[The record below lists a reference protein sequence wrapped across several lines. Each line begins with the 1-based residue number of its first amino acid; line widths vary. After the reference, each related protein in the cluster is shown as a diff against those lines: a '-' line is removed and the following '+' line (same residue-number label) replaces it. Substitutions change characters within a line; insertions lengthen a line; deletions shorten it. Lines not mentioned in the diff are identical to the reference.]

1 LLLKLLYKNEI
12 GGRNDL
18 VEKTKGISFKVV
30 LAIIIAVIVILAIIF
45 VVAKNKSNETNDR
58 LEKMAKEEEIIQ
70 NIRNA
75 FDAGREEFVV
85 NNATIEGYQPSKI
98 DNGAEINPAIDLKN
112 IVISKLGDKVID
124 ESNDTTTE
132 LSLES
137 LQTESGGKVDLS
149 DGYHVYLTNGEDEN
163 IKFITIVY
171 KDATFCHGMAY
182 YDTENNIVADTTDNL
197 YPILVAQIRLSEN
210 DFSYYL
216 EPMKSVK

>member
-1 LLLKLLYKNEI
+1 M
-12 GGRNDL
+12 
-18 VEKTKGISFKVV
+18 EKTKGISFKVV

-45 VVAKNKSNETNDR
+45 VVSKNKSNETNDR

-124 ESNDTTTE
+124 ESNDTTKE

-137 LQTESGGKVDLS
+137 LQKESGGKVDLS

>member
-1 LLLKLLYKNEI
+1 M
-12 GGRNDL
+12 
-18 VEKTKGISFKVV
+18 EKTKGISFKVV

-45 VVAKNKSNETNDR
+45 VVSKNKSNETNDR

-137 LQTESGGKVDLS
+137 LQKESGGKVDLS
-149 DGYHVYLTNGEDEN
+149 DGYHVYLVNGEDEN

>member
-1 LLLKLLYKNEI
+1 M
-12 GGRNDL
+12 
-18 VEKTKGISFKVV
+18 EKTKGISFKVV
-30 LAIIIAVIVILAIIF
+30 LAIIIAIIVILAIIF
-45 VVAKNKSNETNDR
+45 VVSKNKSNETKDR

-112 IVISKLGDKVID
+112 IVISKLGDKAID

-137 LQTESGGKVDLS
+137 LQKESGGKIDLS
-149 DGYHVYLTNGEDEN
+149 DGYHVYLVNGEDEN

>member
-1 LLLKLLYKNEI
+1 M
-12 GGRNDL
+12 
-18 VEKTKGISFKVV
+18 EKTKGISFKVV

-45 VVAKNKSNETNDR
+45 VVSKNKSNKTNDR

-85 NNATIEGYQPSKI
+85 NNATIEGYQPSQI

-137 LQTESGGKVDLS
+137 LQKESGGKVDLS

>member
-1 LLLKLLYKNEI
+1 MK
-12 GGRNDL
+12 
-18 VEKTKGISFKVV
+18 KTKGISFKVV
-30 LAIIIAVIVILAIIF
+30 LAIIIAIIVILAIIF
-45 VVAKNKSNETNDR
+45 VVSKNKSNETNDR

-137 LQTESGGKVDLS
+137 LQKESGGKVDLS

>member
-1 LLLKLLYKNEI
+1 M
-12 GGRNDL
+12 
-18 VEKTKGISFKVV
+18 EKTKGISFKVV

-58 LEKMAKEEEIIQ
+58 LEKMAKEEDIIQ

-137 LQTESGGKVDLS
+137 LQKESGGKVDLS
-149 DGYHVYLTNGEDEN
+149 DGYHVYLVNGEDEN

>member
-1 LLLKLLYKNEI
+1 M
-12 GGRNDL
+12 
-18 VEKTKGISFKVV
+18 EKTKGISFKVV

-45 VVAKNKSNETNDR
+45 VVSKNKSNETNDR
-58 LEKMAKEEEIIQ
+58 LGKMAKEEEIIQ

-137 LQTESGGKVDLS
+137 LQKESGEKVDLS

>member
-1 LLLKLLYKNEI
+1 M
-12 GGRNDL
+12 
-18 VEKTKGISFKVV
+18 EKTKGISFKVV

-124 ESNDTTTE
+124 ESNETTTE

-137 LQTESGGKVDLS
+137 LQKESGGKVDLS
-149 DGYHVYLTNGEDEN
+149 DGYHVYLVNGEDEN

>member
-1 LLLKLLYKNEI
+1 M
-12 GGRNDL
+12 
-18 VEKTKGISFKVV
+18 EKTKGISFKVV
-30 LAIIIAVIVILAIIF
+30 LSIIIAVIVILAIIF

-137 LQTESGGKVDLS
+137 LQKESGGKVDLS
-149 DGYHVYLTNGEDEN
+149 DGYHVYLVNGEDEN

>member
-1 LLLKLLYKNEI
+1 M
-12 GGRNDL
+12 
-18 VEKTKGISFKVV
+18 EKTKGISFKVV
-30 LAIIIAVIVILAIIF
+30 LAIIIAIIVILAIIF
-45 VVAKNKSNETNDR
+45 VVSKNKSNETNDR

-112 IVISKLGDKVID
+112 IVISKLGDDVID

-137 LQTESGGKVDLS
+137 LQKESGEKVDLS
-149 DGYHVYLTNGEDEN
+149 NGYHVYLVNGEDEN
-163 IKFITIVY
+163 VKFITIVY

>member
-1 LLLKLLYKNEI
+1 M
-12 GGRNDL
+12 
-18 VEKTKGISFKVV
+18 EKTKGISFKVV

-45 VVAKNKSNETNDR
+45 VVSKNKSNETNDR
-58 LEKMAKEEEIIQ
+58 SEKMAKEEEIIQ

-137 LQTESGGKVDLS
+137 LQKESGGKVDLS

>member
-1 LLLKLLYKNEI
+1 M
-12 GGRNDL
+12 
-18 VEKTKGISFKVV
+18 EKTKGISFKVV
-30 LAIIIAVIVILAIIF
+30 VVIIIEVIVILAIIF
-45 VVAKNKSNETNDR
+45 VVSKNKSNETNDR

-137 LQTESGGKVDLS
+137 LQKESGGKVDLS

>member
-1 LLLKLLYKNEI
+1 ME
-12 GGRNDL
+12 
-18 VEKTKGISFKVV
+18 ETKGISFKVV

-137 LQTESGGKVDLS
+137 LQKESGGKVDLS
-149 DGYHVYLTNGEDEN
+149 DGYHVYLVNGEDEN

>member
-1 LLLKLLYKNEI
+1 M
-12 GGRNDL
+12 
-18 VEKTKGISFKVV
+18 EKTKGISFKVV

-75 FDAGREEFVV
+75 FDVGREEFVV

-137 LQTESGGKVDLS
+137 LQKESGGKVDLS
-149 DGYHVYLTNGEDEN
+149 DGYHVYLVNGEDEN

>member
-1 LLLKLLYKNEI
+1 M
-12 GGRNDL
+12 
-18 VEKTKGISFKVV
+18 EKTKGISFKVV

-45 VVAKNKSNETNDR
+45 VVAKNKSNKTNDR

-137 LQTESGGKVDLS
+137 LQKESGGKVDLS

>member
-1 LLLKLLYKNEI
+1 M
-12 GGRNDL
+12 
-18 VEKTKGISFKVV
+18 EKTKGISFKVV

-98 DNGAEINPAIDLKN
+98 DNGAEIHPAIDLKN

-137 LQTESGGKVDLS
+137 LQKESGGKVDLS
-149 DGYHVYLTNGEDEN
+149 DGYHVYLVNGEDEN

>member
-1 LLLKLLYKNEI
+1 M
-12 GGRNDL
+12 
-18 VEKTKGISFKVV
+18 EKTKGISFKVV

-45 VVAKNKSNETNDR
+45 VAAKNKSNETNDR

-137 LQTESGGKVDLS
+137 LQKESGGKVDLS
-149 DGYHVYLTNGEDEN
+149 DGYHVYLVNGEDEN

>member
-1 LLLKLLYKNEI
+1 M
-12 GGRNDL
+12 
-18 VEKTKGISFKVV
+18 EKTKGISFKVV

-45 VVAKNKSNETNDR
+45 VVSKNKSNETNDR

-124 ESNDTTTE
+124 ESNDITTE

-137 LQTESGGKVDLS
+137 LQKESGGKVDLS

>member
-1 LLLKLLYKNEI
+1 M
-12 GGRNDL
+12 
-18 VEKTKGISFKVV
+18 EKTKGISFKVV

-45 VVAKNKSNETNDR
+45 VVSKNKSNETNDR

-137 LQTESGGKVDLS
+137 LQKESGGEVDLS

>member
-1 LLLKLLYKNEI
+1 M
-12 GGRNDL
+12 
-18 VEKTKGISFKVV
+18 EKTKGISFKVV

-45 VVAKNKSNETNDR
+45 VVSKNKSNETNDR

-75 FDAGREEFVV
+75 FDV

-137 LQTESGGKVDLS
+137 LQKESGGKVDLS

-182 YDTENNIVADTTDNL
+182 YDTENNIVANTTDNL

>member
-1 LLLKLLYKNEI
+1 M
-12 GGRNDL
+12 
-18 VEKTKGISFKVV
+18 EKTKGISFKVV

-45 VVAKNKSNETNDR
+45 VVAKNKSNKTNDR

-98 DNGAEINPAIDLKN
+98 DDGAEINPAIDLKN

-137 LQTESGGKVDLS
+137 LQKESGGKVDLS

>member
-1 LLLKLLYKNEI
+1 M
-12 GGRNDL
+12 
-18 VEKTKGISFKVV
+18 EKTKGISFKVV

-45 VVAKNKSNETNDR
+45 VVSKNKSNETNDR

-137 LQTESGGKVDLS
+137 LQKESGEKVDLS

>member
-1 LLLKLLYKNEI
+1 M
-12 GGRNDL
+12 
-18 VEKTKGISFKVV
+18 EKTKGISFKVV

-137 LQTESGGKVDLS
+137 LQKESGGKVDLS
-149 DGYHVYLTNGEDEN
+149 DGYHVYLVNGEDEN

-210 DFSYYL
+210 DFSYYV

>member
-1 LLLKLLYKNEI
+1 M
-12 GGRNDL
+12 
-18 VEKTKGISFKVV
+18 EKTKGISFKVV

-45 VVAKNKSNETNDR
+45 MVSKNKSNETNDR

-137 LQTESGGKVDLS
+137 LQKESGGKVDLS

>member
-1 LLLKLLYKNEI
+1 M
-12 GGRNDL
+12 
-18 VEKTKGISFKVV
+18 EKTKGISFKVV

-124 ESNDTTTE
+124 ESDDTTTE

-137 LQTESGGKVDLS
+137 LQKESGGKVDLS
-149 DGYHVYLTNGEDEN
+149 DGYHVYLVNGEDEN

>member
-1 LLLKLLYKNEI
+1 M
-12 GGRNDL
+12 
-18 VEKTKGISFKVV
+18 EKTKGISFKVV
-30 LAIIIAVIVILAIIF
+30 LAIIIAGIVILAIIF
-45 VVAKNKSNETNDR
+45 VVSKNKSNETNDR

-137 LQTESGGKVDLS
+137 LQKESGGKVDLS

>member
-1 LLLKLLYKNEI
+1 M
-12 GGRNDL
+12 
-18 VEKTKGISFKVV
+18 EKTKGISFKVV
-30 LAIIIAVIVILAIIF
+30 LAIIIAIIVILAIIF
-45 VVAKNKSNETNDR
+45 VVSKNKSNKTNDR

-137 LQTESGGKVDLS
+137 LQKESGGKVDLS

-182 YDTENNIVADTTDNL
+182 YDTENKIVADTTDNL

>member
-1 LLLKLLYKNEI
+1 M
-12 GGRNDL
+12 
-18 VEKTKGISFKVV
+18 EKTKGISFKVV

-45 VVAKNKSNETNDR
+45 VVAKNKSNKTNDR

-137 LQTESGGKVDLS
+137 LQKESGGKVDLS

-182 YDTENNIVADTTDNL
+182 YDIENNIVADTTDNL

>member
-1 LLLKLLYKNEI
+1 M
-12 GGRNDL
+12 
-18 VEKTKGISFKVV
+18 EKTKGISFKVV

-58 LEKMAKEEEIIQ
+58 LEKMAKEEDIIQ
-70 NIRNA
+70 NIRIA

-137 LQTESGGKVDLS
+137 LQKESGGKVDLS
-149 DGYHVYLTNGEDEN
+149 DGYHVYLVNGEDEN

>member
-1 LLLKLLYKNEI
+1 M
-12 GGRNDL
+12 
-18 VEKTKGISFKVV
+18 EKTEGISFKVV

-45 VVAKNKSNETNDR
+45 VVSKNKSNETNDR

-132 LSLES
+132 LSLGS
-137 LQTESGGKVDLS
+137 LQKESGGKVDLS

>member
-1 LLLKLLYKNEI
+1 M
-12 GGRNDL
+12 
-18 VEKTKGISFKVV
+18 EKTKGISFKVV
-30 LAIIIAVIVILAIIF
+30 LAIIIAIIVILAIIF
-45 VVAKNKSNETNDR
+45 VVSKNKSNETNDR

-137 LQTESGGKVDLS
+137 LQKESGGKVDLS
-149 DGYHVYLTNGEDEN
+149 DGYHVYLVNGEDEN

>member
-1 LLLKLLYKNEI
+1 
-12 GGRNDL
+12 

-45 VVAKNKSNETNDR
+45 VVSKNKSNKTNDR

-137 LQTESGGKVDLS
+137 LQKESGGKVDLS

>member
-1 LLLKLLYKNEI
+1 M
-12 GGRNDL
+12 
-18 VEKTKGISFKVV
+18 EKTKGISFKVV

-98 DNGAEINPAIDLKN
+98 DSGAEINPAIDLKN

-137 LQTESGGKVDLS
+137 LQKESGGKVDLS
-149 DGYHVYLTNGEDEN
+149 DGYHVYLVNGEDEN

>member
-1 LLLKLLYKNEI
+1 M
-12 GGRNDL
+12 
-18 VEKTKGISFKVV
+18 EKTKGISFKVV

-45 VVAKNKSNETNDR
+45 VVSKNKSNETNDR

-124 ESNDTTTE
+124 ESNETTTE

-137 LQTESGGKVDLS
+137 LQKESGGKVDLS

>member
-1 LLLKLLYKNEI
+1 M
-12 GGRNDL
+12 
-18 VEKTKGISFKVV
+18 EKTKGISFKVV

-137 LQTESGGKVDLS
+137 LQKESGGKVDLS
-149 DGYHVYLTNGEDEN
+149 DGYHVYLVNGEDEN

-197 YPILVAQIRLSEN
+197 YPILVTQIRLSEN

>member
-1 LLLKLLYKNEI
+1 M
-12 GGRNDL
+12 
-18 VEKTKGISFKVV
+18 EKTKGISFKVV

-45 VVAKNKSNETNDR
+45 VVSKNKSNETNDR
-58 LEKMAKEEEIIQ
+58 LEKMAKEEGIIQ

-137 LQTESGGKVDLS
+137 LQKESGGKVDLS
-149 DGYHVYLTNGEDEN
+149 DGYHVYLVNGEDEN

>member
-1 LLLKLLYKNEI
+1 M
-12 GGRNDL
+12 
-18 VEKTKGISFKVV
+18 EKTKGISFKVV

-45 VVAKNKSNETNDR
+45 VIKKNKSNETNDR

-70 NIRNA
+70 NIRND

-137 LQTESGGKVDLS
+137 LQKESGGKVDLS

>member
-1 LLLKLLYKNEI
+1 M
-12 GGRNDL
+12 
-18 VEKTKGISFKVV
+18 EKTKGISFKVV

-45 VVAKNKSNETNDR
+45 VVSKNKSNETNDR

-98 DNGAEINPAIDLKN
+98 DNGAEINPAIELKN

-137 LQTESGGKVDLS
+137 LQKESGGKVDLS
-149 DGYHVYLTNGEDEN
+149 DGYHVYLVNGEDEN

>member
-1 LLLKLLYKNEI
+1 M
-12 GGRNDL
+12 
-18 VEKTKGISFKVV
+18 EKTKGISFKVV

-45 VVAKNKSNETNDR
+45 VVSKNKSNKTNDR

-137 LQTESGGKVDLS
+137 LQKESGGKIDLS
-149 DGYHVYLTNGEDEN
+149 DGYHVYLVNGEDEN

>member
-1 LLLKLLYKNEI
+1 M
-12 GGRNDL
+12 
-18 VEKTKGISFKVV
+18 EKTKGISFKVV

-137 LQTESGGKVDLS
+137 LQKESGGKVDLS